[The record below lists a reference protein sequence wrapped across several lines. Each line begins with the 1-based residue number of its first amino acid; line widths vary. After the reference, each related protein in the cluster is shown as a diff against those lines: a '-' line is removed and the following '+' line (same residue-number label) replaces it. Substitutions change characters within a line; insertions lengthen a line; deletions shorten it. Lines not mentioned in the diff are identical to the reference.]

1 MPYCPVCGDSLSGEL
16 TRCKRCVPRERRAA
30 VAKATP
36 KTKTR
41 VPAARFTA
49 LMRGVEVLMAGS
61 SFLVVGYALGTFV
74 GVVPPV
80 DVAKLLGTPAI
91 AATEFLID
99 PMTADPPPPFVMELA
114 DERVID
120 LRSGDHF
127 ETSFEVRDP
136 RACTLTG
143 RVRGLA
149 GGRRDVEVYV
159 LDEDGYLDWQ
169 SGIAPHPV
177 YESGRSPST
186 RIHAELPGKGRYYLL
201 LSNRFSFLTKKV
213 VRLDDARLRC
223 A

>member
-16 TRCKRCVPRERRAA
+16 TRCKRCVPPERRAV
-30 VAKATP
+30 VAK
-36 KTKTR
+36 TKAR

-61 SFLVVGYALGTFV
+61 SFLVVGYVLGTAV

-80 DVAKLLGTPAI
+80 DIARVLGTPPAI
-91 AATEFLID
+91 AATQFLID
-99 PMTADPPPPFVMELA
+99 PITADPPPPFVMELA
-114 DERVID
+114 DARVID

-149 GGRRDVEVYV
+149 GGRKDVEVYV

-169 SGIAPHPV
+169 SGLPPHPV
-177 YESGRSPST
+177 YEGGRSPST
-186 RIHAELPGKGRYYLL
+186 RIHAELPGRGRYHLL
-201 LSNRFSFLTKKV
+201 LSNRFSFLTAKR
-213 VRLDDARLRC
+213 VRLDDARVRC